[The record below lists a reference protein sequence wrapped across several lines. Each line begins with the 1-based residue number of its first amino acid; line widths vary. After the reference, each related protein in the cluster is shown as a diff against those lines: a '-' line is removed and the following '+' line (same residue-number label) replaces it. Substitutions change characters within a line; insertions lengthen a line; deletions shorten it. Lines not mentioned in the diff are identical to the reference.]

1 MALDALG
8 AERPVHCRAGSLA
21 SVDLYWRNQLNAA
34 LLQGVISSWDFR
46 VYDEQGESP
55 ETAIYT
61 DLAKAANA
69 ANANGAAIF
78 LTAAAV
84 TGASRLAIGHTMLHY
99 FDPVALW
106 SAREGG
112 LYTLEYK
119 PTLTAAGT
127 GPIVARVALLVGTSY
142 Q

>member
-8 AERPVHCRAGSLA
+8 AERPVRCRAGSLA

-46 VYDEQGESP
+46 VYDEQGDSP

-61 DLAKAANA
+61 DLAKDEDAE
-69 ANANGAAIF
+69 NANGADIF
-78 LTAAAV
+78 LVAAAV

-99 FDPVALW
+99 FDPVALFD
-106 SAREGG
+106 ARDGSI
-112 LYTLEYK
+112 YRLEYK
-119 PTLTAAGT
+119 VNLTAAGT
-127 GPIVARVALLVGTSY
+127 GPVIANVALVIDPAY